1 MLVQEE
7 VEVCIGVKVI
17 YGITPDLKNI
27 DQVVDECLLTVFP
40 VPFAPTINVKGF
52 WNSITL
58 FPSGG

>member
-52 WNSITL
+52 
-58 FPSGG
+58 

>member
-27 DQVVDECLLTVFP
+27 DQVVDECLLTVCP

-52 WNSITL
+52 
-58 FPSGG
+58 